1 MKPLR
6 IATTLILG
14 LALIL
19 SGCGNGGTE
28 TPPANGD
35 INGETASVAGLQ
47 EPIAHEPSFLT
58 SVGQSADVQMVKTL
72 LDRAE
77 LEHEFAP
84 VGRVEEL
91 TDQYKTLILVIGGSS
106 KGLGAAGIQPEE
118 EMSRATALVS
128 KAQELD
134 LVIIT
139 LHVGGEARRGE
150 LSDPFIT
157 NIAPAADYLIVV
169 EEGNEDGLFTQ
180 IAVDH
185 NIPMDIVTSIAGA
198 GEPLEAAFVK

>member
-1 MKPLR
+1 MKPLQ
-6 IATTLILG
+6 IATTLILVF
-14 LALIL
+14 ALIL
-19 SGCGNGGTE
+19 GGCGNEGTKV
-28 TPPANGD
+28 PPANGD
-35 INGETASVAGLQ
+35 VNDDMAPIAGL
-47 EPIAHEPSFLT
+47 EGPIAREPSFLT

-84 VGRVEEL
+84 VGRTEEL
-91 TDQYKTLILVIGGSS
+91 TDQYETLILVIGGSS

-118 EMSRATALVS
+118 EMSRATALVDR
-128 KAQELD
+128 ALELG

-169 EEGNEDGLFTQ
+169 DEGNEDGLFTR
-180 IAVDH
+180 IAAD
-185 NIPMDIVTSIAGA
+185 NGIPMDIVASIAGA